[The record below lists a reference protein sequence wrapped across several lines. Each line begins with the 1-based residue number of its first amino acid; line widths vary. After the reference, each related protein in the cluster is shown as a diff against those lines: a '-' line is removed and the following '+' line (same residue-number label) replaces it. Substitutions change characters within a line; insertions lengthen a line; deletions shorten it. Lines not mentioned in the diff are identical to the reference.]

1 MNCRTAIVAGISII
15 ALAASSSLR
24 ADAVEPGQI
33 DFGTFN
39 PSGDSEFVEVN
50 LPSSLI
56 ALAAKFVEKQEP
68 EVAKL
73 LSGLKLVR
81 VNVIG
86 LTEDNRSDLEK
97 RIKKV
102 RGELS
107 GKGWERLVTA
117 QKQGQDVGVF
127 LKMDKDSAVQ
137 GLAVT
142 VIESG
147 KHAVFVNV
155 VGDIKPEQ
163 LTMLGERLHI
173 DQLKGLHPEKAE
185 KSEKSSDSEN

>member
-1 MNCRTAIVAGISII
+1 MKCRTAVVTGISII
-15 ALAASSSLR
+15 ALAANTVR
-24 ADAVEPGQI
+24 ADALEPGQV
-33 DFGTFN
+33 DFGTFR
-39 PSGDSEFVEVN
+39 PETGTAFIEVN

-56 ALAAKFVEKQEP
+56 NLAAKFVEKQEP

-73 LSGLKLVR
+73 LQGLKQVR

-86 LTEDNRSDLEK
+86 LTDDNKSDLEK
-97 RIKKV
+97 RVQKV
-102 RGELS
+102 RNELS
-107 GKGWERLVTA
+107 GRGWERLVTA
-117 QKQGQDVGVF
+117 QKEGQDVGVF
-127 LKMDKDSAVQ
+127 MKMDKDSAVQ

-147 KHAVFVNV
+147 KQAVFVNV

-173 DQLKGLHPEKAE
+173 DQLKDLPPREEKKSAAE
-185 KSEKSSDSEN
+185 EK